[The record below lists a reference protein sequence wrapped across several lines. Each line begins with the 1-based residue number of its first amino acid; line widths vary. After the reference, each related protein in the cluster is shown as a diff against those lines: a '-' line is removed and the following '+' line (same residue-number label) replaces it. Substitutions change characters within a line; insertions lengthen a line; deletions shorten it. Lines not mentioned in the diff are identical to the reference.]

1 MSCLKILILWLAALH
16 TAAAFD
22 VVNPFSW
29 KAVEVAEQATTAI
42 GSLITDSVRR
52 HQRVIEH
59 VFAPEVADTPLPAE
73 CKASP
78 GPLTY
83 HPAIGSAKLLLVTVL
98 AVPAAFLFGW
108 ICGVRQAQSRQAIQ
122 QARAADQQAEA
133 LVGQQTDV
141 AAASLKATPQP
152 LLPDSTSL
160 PAGAPSHVPY
170 SDSHT
175 QSLHKGQ
182 ATAPTAAVTALS
194 SIESDSDAAS
204 EDALSPSHQAS
215 CCIAMRQKYK
225 SEAQHLV
232 LSLLLCHA
240 NVWLLCC
247 CIHTRLMLGQDV
259 Q

>member
-1 MSCLKILILWLAALH
+1 MSWLKVLILWLAVLH

-29 KAVEVAEQATTAI
+29 KAVEDAEKQATAAI
-42 GSLITDSVRR
+42 VSLYADSVRLQ
-52 HQRVIEH
+52 QRVKEH
-59 VFAPEVADTPLPAE
+59 VFAPEVADTPPPSE
-73 CKASP
+73 CKPSP
-78 GPLTY
+78 GPVIY
-83 HPAIGSAKLLLVTVL
+83 HRATGSAKLLLIIVL

-108 ICGVRQAQSRQAIQ
+108 VCGTRQAQSRQAIQ

-133 LVGQQTDV
+133 LADQQTDV

-182 ATAPTAAVTALS
+182 ATAPSAAVTALS
-194 SIESDSDAAS
+194 SVESDSDAAS
-204 EDALSPSHQAS
+204 GDVLSPSHQAS
-215 CCIAMRQKYK
+215 CCIAMSQKY
-225 SEAQHLV
+225 
-232 LSLLLCHA
+232 SLGHNTLCYHCCYGVPVCGYHA
-240 NVWLLCC
+240 VAY
-247 CIHTRLMLGQDV
+247 IPD
-259 Q
+259 